1 MSNLKKK
8 ILTKTIGAYING
20 IALFSPKKAAEK
32 AYNIFCTPRIGK
44 LKEKQIEFLE
54 TATRWT
60 NVDCDSDKIQCYEWE
75 GTGEKVLLAH
85 GWESNSARWKNL
97 IKSLQKANFHIIA
110 MDAPAHGGSG
120 SESFQAVKYAYFMS
134 KVVAHFQ
141 PQNMVGHSV
150 GGYAMLYFLTHYPQQ
165 VQKAVVLGSPSD
177 LSIIMKN
184 YQNMMGYSNRVMQ
197 AVDSLF
203 LKNFGQRIAYFKI
216 HEFVKAL
223 KIKGLVIHGEDDL
236 VCPFHGGKSIQ
247 QNWEGSEMIVTD
259 GLGHGYQDK
268 KVYHAIRDFLKSPS

>member
-60 NVDCDSDKIQCYEWE
+60 NVDCDGDKIQCYEWE

>member
-8 ILTKTIGAYING
+8 ILTKMIGAYVNG

-32 AYNIFCTPRIGK
+32 AYDIFCTPRIGK
-44 LKEKQIEFLE
+44 LKEKQIEFLG
-54 TATRWT
+54 TATRWV
-60 NVDCDSDKIQCYEWE
+60 NIDCDGDKIQCYEWE
-75 GTGEKVLLAH
+75 GTGEKILLAH
-85 GWESNSARWKNL
+85 GLESNSARWKNL
-97 IKSLQKANFHIIA
+97 IKSLQKADFHIIA

-141 PQNMVGHSV
+141 PQSMVGHSV
-150 GGYAMLYFLTHYPQQ
+150 GGYATLYFLTHYPHQI
-165 VQKAVVLGSPSD
+165 QKAVVLGTTSD

-184 YQNMMGYSNRVMQ
+184 HQNMMGYSNRVVQ
-197 AVDSLF
+197 AANNLF
-203 LKNFGQRIAYFKI
+203 MKNFGQKVTYFKI

-236 VCPFHGGKSIQ
+236 VCAFHDGKSIQ

-268 KVYHAIRDFLKSPS
+268 KVYHAVRDFLK